1 MNGTIT
7 AIYENGVL
15 RPLTPLSLPEHTRVE
30 LQIVR
35 QTSAPE
41 DERWQVRQVLMAA
54 GVIRPQP
61 VTEAVQPVSEERLT
75 AAAQALGQTGPLSD
89 LIIAERE
96 GR

>member
-30 LQIVR
+30 LQIVT

-41 DERWQVRQVLMAA
+41 DERRQVRQVLMAA

-75 AAAQALGQTGPLSD
+75 AAAQVIVQSPPTNRT
-89 LIIAERE
+89 LISQI
-96 GR
+96 